1 MHFEGVILQ
10 PKTKQ
15 KKHRKMKNTNP
26 IFSLKNFRSFGEEGA
41 DFELAPITVLTGC
54 NSAGKSSLVKAQL
67 LLEPVL
73 KEIVTGKS
81 ACDLELHVSGKELML
96 GRFSKIINNNA
107 TNGRVSLSYVVFS
120 NYLYEKVR
128 VTLEFIKKKDVV
140 DDGTLSSICIE
151 KLDGTPIFKSEDLQ
165 EFQWNL
171 LYPSV
176 SGRNYLAILDNFKRF
191 VVIGIWNHSIDIIN
205 VGWSNYGIHN
215 GHALAYRSTRQLN
228 IVPNFETVNSWIET
242 GTMFFYLPIFEA
254 VKGKGKKY
262 VREYLLNEIASEN
275 REWNKA
281 VDWANHFADDF
292 ENSEYDSFLDYF
304 IALEHKAMTDGLL
317 RSPQDDGGNIC
328 KLDEYDLLCVS
339 ELDFKEGKV
348 IEKLLPTEMS
358 RKEYEEKWSF
368 MAVVKALED
377 ICFHGDLDGLGNKS
391 LTSIKKKM
399 GMRGSFETYFS
410 NMLSEVLSPKFLEKV
425 KYVNSSSVAIKRLYS
440 PEDNDKIGICIKQYL
455 KGKQQTFNV
464 QGSIGFARWENA
476 KKEYCSGMFMNK
488 WVQRFKIGD
497 GIKIKGTEEGLG
509 VLVYLEKEGKEVLLA
524 DEGYGITQLVALLLQ
539 IENNILNAEWCSVE
553 TTLFAEQ
560 EIKYG
565 PSTIYVEEP
574 EVHLH
579 PKYQSLLADMFVE
592 AYQKYNIHF
601 IIETHSEYLIRKLQV
616 LVADKENKLM
626 PNDVSLN
633 YVDKDENGIST
644 NRKIEILEDGRLSE
658 PFGPGFFD
666 EADSL
671 AMDLMKYKVRR

>member
-1 MHFEGVILQ
+1 
-10 PKTKQ
+10 
-15 KKHRKMKNTNP
+15 MKNTNP

-73 KEIVTGKS
+73 KEIVTGKG

-107 TNGRVSLSYVVFS
+107 TNGRVSFSYVVFS

-128 VTLEFIKKKDVV
+128 VILEFIKKQDVV
-140 DDGTLSSICIE
+140 DDGSLSSICIE
-151 KLDGTPIFKSEDLQ
+151 KLDGTPIFKSENLQ

-171 LYPSV
+171 LNPSV

-191 VVIGIWNHSIDIIN
+191 AVIGIWNHLIDMIN
-205 VGWSNYGIHN
+205 WSDEDVPNGELDKAKGYCEKYGIHN

-328 KLDEYDLLCVS
+328 KLDEYDLRCVS

-348 IEKLLPTEMS
+348 IEKLLPTVMS

-368 MAVVKALED
+368 MAVVKALGD
-377 ICFHGDLDGLGNKS
+377 ICFHGKLDGLGTPFEDKN

-425 KYVNSSSVAIKRLYS
+425 KYVNSSSVAIKFIKLPLVILYAA
-440 PEDNDKIGICIKQYL
+440 
-455 KGKQQTFNV
+455 T
-464 QGSIGFARWENA
+464 
-476 KKEYCSGMFMNK
+476 
-488 WVQRFKIGD
+488 
-497 GIKIKGTEEGLG
+497 
-509 VLVYLEKEGKEVLLA
+509 
-524 DEGYGITQLVALLLQ
+524 
-539 IENNILNAEWCSVE
+539 
-553 TTLFAEQ
+553 
-560 EIKYG
+560 
-565 PSTIYVEEP
+565 
-574 EVHLH
+574 
-579 PKYQSLLADMFVE
+579 
-592 AYQKYNIHF
+592 
-601 IIETHSEYLIRKLQV
+601 
-616 LVADKENKLM
+616 
-626 PNDVSLN
+626 
-633 YVDKDENGIST
+633 
-644 NRKIEILEDGRLSE
+644 
-658 PFGPGFFD
+658 
-666 EADSL
+666 
-671 AMDLMKYKVRR
+671 